1 MTLIGIEEHV
11 LTPEVTEAWHALG
24 LAAVDPSVA
33 FHSRA
38 IERRLLD
45 VGQERFALMDETG
58 LDVQVLSLT
67 TLVTQSQVVVDATR
81 SIGVTDCA
89 HSLSSGACKPG

>member
-33 FHSRA
+33 FHPA
-38 IERRLLD
+38 
-45 VGQERFALMDETG
+45 
-58 LDVQVLSLT
+58 
-67 TLVTQSQVVVDATR
+67 R
-81 SIGVTDCA
+81 SSAGCWIWARNG
-89 HSLSSGACKPG
+89 SP